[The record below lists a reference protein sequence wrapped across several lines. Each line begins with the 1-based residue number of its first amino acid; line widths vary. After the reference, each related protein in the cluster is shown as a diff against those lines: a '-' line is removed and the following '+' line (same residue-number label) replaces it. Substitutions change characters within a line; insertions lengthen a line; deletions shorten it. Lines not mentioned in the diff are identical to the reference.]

1 MDAVTKTS
9 AMQKTRDDC
18 IANLKKLY
26 PDIKDSDMKTI
37 VHSIFNLLKVTDKVE
52 AQHTKKRAPRKMTE
66 ARKKRNDEFNAK
78 KKQEAVDKKETRLQK
93 EEDARQGKPAEESP
107 QKDTEEAP
115 KARQTPQGRA
125 QEVSPRRAWSD
136 RGY

>member
-1 MDAVTKTS
+1 MDAVTKTG

-66 ARKKRNDEFNAK
+66 ARKKRNDAFKARK
-78 KKQEAVDKKETRLQK
+78 DQEAADKKE
-93 EEDARQGKPAEESP
+93 
-107 QKDTEEAP
+107 
-115 KARQTPQGRA
+115 ARQTPPAAGQQK
-125 QEVSPRRAWSD
+125 QETEDAAAPRFYPKMNPTIVDVDKQR
-136 RGY
+136 

>member
-1 MDAVTKTS
+1 MDAVTKTG

-66 ARKKRNDEFNAK
+66 ARKKRNDAFKARK
-78 KKQEAVDKKETRLQK
+78 DQETADKKEARK
-93 EEDARQGKPAEESP
+93 EEARKTSPSAGYGYGPDGNARPTPNPRPREEMG
-107 QKDTEEAP
+107 E
-115 KARQTPQGRA
+115 G
-125 QEVSPRRAWSD
+125 
-136 RGY
+136 